1 MIKLLLKLGR
11 NVMFIVL
18 NRRPLMK
25 VHDFFTCLVKI
36 YKGFPALASRA

>member
-1 MIKLLLKLGR
+1 MLKLLLKLGR
-11 NVMFIVL
+11 NEMFIVL
-18 NRRPLMK
+18 NRKLMK